1 MTESLAGPLI
11 EATRRSYEDQLASKD
26 AESAVREAA
35 VREREA
41 ALAKAKQGLDAQ
53 VAETLRQERGAI
65 TAEESRKAK
74 LEAKLELATDLDRKA
89 KEIDELQEV
98 LKLRDAKLAQSQKA
112 EAELLRKQRE
122 LDDTKREFE
131 LTIEKRIQ
139 EGLDVTRAQAR
150 KEAEEQLNLKVL
162 EKEQTIQSM
171 KGKIEELQR
180 RAEQGSQQL
189 QGEVLELELEALLRA
204 RFPFDS
210 IEPVPKGEYG
220 GDVIHQVKGQT
231 GQACGSI
238 LWEFKRTKNWSDSW
252 LAKLRGD
259 QRVAKAE
266 TSVLVSYALPK
277 GVESFDLIE
286 GVWVTYP
293 RAAVPVALALRHAL
307 IDVAIAR
314 KAAEGQQGKME
325 MVYHYLTG
333 SGFRQRV
340 QAIAEAFRSMQED
353 LDREKKVIT
362 KQWAKREQQID
373 QVMQATSGMWG
384 DLQGIAGKTLNE
396 IEGLS
401 LEAIAGP
408 DPGETK

>member
-1 MTESLAGPLI
+1 MTEPTIVCPHCRKEIKLTESLAGPLI

-26 AESAVREAA
+26 AEAALREAA
-35 VREREA
+35 VVEREGE
-41 ALAKAKQGLDAQ
+41 LAKAKQGLDAQ
-53 VAETLRQERGAI
+53 VAETLRQERVTIA
-65 TAEESRKAK
+65 AEESRKAK
-74 LEAKLELATDLDRKA
+74 LELATDLDQKA
-89 KEIDELQEV
+89 KELEELQEV
-98 LKLRDAKLAQSQKA
+98 LKLRDAKLAQAQKA

-204 RFPFDS
+204 RFPLDS

-277 GVESFDLIE
+277 GVESL
-286 GVWVTYP
+286 
-293 RAAVPVALALRHAL
+293 
-307 IDVAIAR
+307 
-314 KAAEGQQGKME
+314 
-325 MVYHYLTG
+325 
-333 SGFRQRV
+333 
-340 QAIAEAFRSMQED
+340 
-353 LDREKKVIT
+353 
-362 KQWAKREQQID
+362 
-373 QVMQATSGMWG
+373 
-384 DLQGIAGKTLNE
+384 
-396 IEGLS
+396 
-401 LEAIAGP
+401 
-408 DPGETK
+408 